1 MFTKF
6 NNIDIILGLTLYP
19 IGLDIDSQ
27 ILPFYGL
34 ASRLFLSA
42 RVKAVETFYYV
53 FDALFPMVH
62 SLLASDDY
70 FYLF

>member
-1 MFTKF
+1 MGNGT
-6 NNIDIILGLTLYP
+6 IGTHCTLTLYP
-19 IGLDIDSQ
+19 ISCDIDSQ

-34 ASRLFLSA
+34 ASRLFLSS
-42 RVKAVETFYYV
+42 RVKAAETFYYL